1 MSRWTLVFFVLLCS
15 FVCGSELSAATLIT
29 ESTFFNFESGAAS
42 DFSLNQNMVLSPS
55 DTATN
60 PWIVYG
66 GLNSKGQPNFPYYF
80 NDQVW
85 GASIFVPTQSGT
97 VTSITLDL
105 KPSSVSLTPQQVI
118 VALCPKTGDNKTG
131 LVSFMSCDLYSTQTT
146 SFKSTTDY
154 TTITYTNPVGFYT
167 NGKVTAG
174 TPVWVLVTPGDGNFA
189 PVAPAGSHVDVKT
202 VPAVDSTQV
211 LSSLTG
217 FYFTLD
223 GVTYPFVNSLL
234 SPVAFANVS
243 PAKSFKMKGQGVL
256 DVADGSCGTANG
268 QILTQTPTTQ
278 AQLCTVGT
286 PGAVTTNAN
295 SEYVW
300 SCTGRGTGKAS
311 QCKTWNGKSD
321 QSPLAL
327 VYKRAT
333 MTRGAGMIIKTQG
346 GQGSGAVIYAVNNQ
360 GATACWIKKQS
371 VGKGN
376 YAYYLRAGNKKGTC
390 AVIASKAADGS
401 YNSSSSSAITFTI
414 R

>member
-1 MSRWTLVFFVLLCS
+1 MNRWTFCFFGLLFSSMISSAVL
-15 FVCGSELSAATLIT
+15 AATLIT
-29 ESTFFNFESGAAS
+29 ESTFFNFESGANS
-42 DFSLNQNMVLSPS
+42 DFPLNQNMVLTPS

-85 GASIFVPTQSGT
+85 GASLFVPTQSGT
-97 VTSITLDL
+97 ITAITLDL
-105 KPSSVSLTPQQVI
+105 KPSSASLTPQQVI
-118 VALCPKTGDNKTG
+118 VALCPKSGDNKAG
-131 LVSFMSCDLYSTQTT
+131 LVSFMSCDLFKTT
-146 SFKSTTDY
+146 ASSFASATAY
-154 TTITYTNPVGFYT
+154 NTITYTYDSGFFT
-167 NGKVTAG
+167 QGKVTAG

-189 PVAPAGSHVDVKT
+189 PVAPAGSRIDVKT

-223 GVTYPFVNSLL
+223 GVTYPFVNSVL
-234 SPVAFANVS
+234 SPVAFSNVS

-278 AQLCTVGT
+278 AQLCAVGT
-286 PGAVTTNAN
+286 PGAVTVNAN

-327 VYKRAT
+327 VYRRTNLA
-333 MTRGAGMIIKTQG
+333 RGAGMIIKTQG
-346 GQGSGAVIYAVNNQ
+346 GQGTGVVTYAVNNQ

-376 YAYYLRAGNKKGTC
+376 YAYYLRAGKKKGSC

-401 YNSSSSSAITFTI
+401 FNASSSSAITFTI